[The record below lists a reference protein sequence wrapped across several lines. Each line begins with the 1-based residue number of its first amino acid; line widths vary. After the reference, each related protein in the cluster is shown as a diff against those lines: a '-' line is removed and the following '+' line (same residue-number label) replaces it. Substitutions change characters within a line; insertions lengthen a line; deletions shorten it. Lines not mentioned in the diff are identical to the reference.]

1 MLDKVNISYFE
12 SKLTLKT
19 VKHTNT
25 PLLHTNIL
33 DNNIHKYNDLIF
45 RNFVLDCKEF
55 DSYNV
60 HFYINVGSSNEVKG
74 KYGISH
80 VLEHMIFKKTAK
92 FNNAIELASYLEE
105 YNITFNAYTTFNKT
119 CYMYSTNNT
128 KSKNL
133 NKIFF
138 VAYQMLFEM
147 QINNSDLET
156 EKNIIL
162 QEYYQG
168 IDNKSEFIEELFNII
183 YYANHPHHIPTIG
196 YINDIKHMIS
206 SDITDFYKQHY
217 TPQNI
222 NCFIFGNS
230 PNVNTCSLA
239 FNKYIMTPLY
249 NSVTTH
255 SKFKYNLDK
264 TDKTKKSN
272 KTNNHNKTTK
282 SNKTDKT
289 KKTTSVYTIS
299 SRIVKDKKDILNELK
314 TVSNIASS
322 FPDYYP
328 KDIFTILDTITTDSK
343 SIIKHIIDKNISNYL
358 NNNNFKIIYKK
369 HNKHNYI
376 ITAHVNNMNQ
386 AYIYLVLPNYGYT
399 DKNINYIKLFT
410 NILGNKKLFT
420 NILFNI
426 LREKHGV
433 SYDITVSNTFLKNCG
448 YTYILIK
455 VNHSDLNKS
464 VKILQDIILQLINDC
479 KNKKESVN
487 NLITI
492 EKFNKIKDFLI
503 NDINTIYD
511 NVDNI
516 ESFYVDKMIYQYD
529 LFNINDYKRYINNVD
544 YNKFKNIIYD
554 YLKKYIIYIFI

>member
-1 MLDKVNISYFE
+1 
-12 SKLTLKT
+12 
-19 VKHTNT
+19 
-25 PLLHTNIL
+25 
-33 DNNIHKYNDLIF
+33 
-45 RNFVLDCKEF
+45 
-55 DSYNV
+55 
-60 HFYINVGSSNEVKG
+60 
-74 KYGISH
+74 
-80 VLEHMIFKKTAK
+80 
-92 FNNAIELASYLEE
+92 
-105 YNITFNAYTTFNKT
+105 
-119 CYMYSTNNT
+119 
-128 KSKNL
+128 
-133 NKIFF
+133 
-138 VAYQMLFEM
+138 
-147 QINNSDLET
+147 
-156 EKNIIL
+156 
-162 QEYYQG
+162 
-168 IDNKSEFIEELFNII
+168 
-183 YYANHPHHIPTIG
+183 
-196 YINDIKHMIS
+196 MIS

-399 DKNINYIKLFT
+399 DKNINYIKLFI